1 MSRSGEILIDP
12 EYMTSGEIGKKT
24 ATHDVYFRNGTE
36 PTLRILVDHMLQQ
49 LEPNQRTAVQ
59 MCVME
64 RLSYAAA
71 AQTISVER
79 GIKTDPKTVWRW
91 ARNGVQALG
100 EMFERSGWAGMIE
113 PKLLFEGEDDE

>member
-1 MSRSGEILIDP
+1 
-12 EYMTSGEIGKKT
+12 
-24 ATHDVYFRNGTE
+24 
-36 PTLRILVDHMLQQ
+36 MLQQ

-64 RLSYAAA
+64 GLSYAAA
-71 AQTISVER
+71 AKTIGLER

-100 EMFERSGWAGMIE
+100 KMFERSGWAGMME
-113 PKLLFEGEDDE
+113 PKLLFEED